1 MPDHLSSSG
10 SDIQSTTEHEMKPII
25 SITQEQIGDKTAQIA
40 TILSPGGEEIVLSG
54 DVDDAMKYADEI
66 RDFEYTEEEDKKLV
80 RKLDL
85 CLLPIMGLSY
95 SLQFLDKTS
104 IGSAAILGLRTD
116 LKMVGKDY
124 STASSM
130 FYYAYMGGLLLFPR
144 LLQKTKHF
152 MLLLC
157 GVTCVWGMVQSL
169 QAAPHLNY
177 KGFLALRFF
186 LGFFESSITPAFNH
200 LTSQYYKQDEMFSRS
215 ITWFAW
221 NGFGSILGAS
231 ICIGIVKHVE
241 NGGTYTLASWK
252 LLFCV
257 TGVMSIFVTCC
268 MAAHIPS
275 NPMQCWF
282 LSDRERKMVLKR
294 IQGNQKGF
302 GNHTWKWSQ
311 FKEAFMDWKV
321 LLIVGFAVADNIP
334 NGGLTN
340 FSSILISEEFEFTT
354 LKTLKMNLIGGGVEF
369 VCPVFAYA
377 SLYIAKKRGGW
388 MGHKMVCAIFV
399 QLLTLMCICLLAY
412 APNKYAKLAGV
423 YLSSISPVSFVCAL
437 SAISSNIAG
446 STKVATVNALFLLG
460 YCGGNIAG
468 AYTFKT
474 ADAPDY
480 KPAKQDMV
488 ISYCV
493 CVGILV
499 ALYIGYQWENK
510 KKAKWVEEHPDE
522 GENIENLAFYDLTDK
537 ENPHFRYSL

>member
-1 MPDHLSSSG
+1 MVDNISSN
-10 SDIQSTTEHEMKPII
+10 SDIPSIDHEIKPII
-25 SITQEQIGDKTAQIA
+25 SITQEQIGDKQAQIT
-40 TILSPGGEEIVLSG
+40 TILSPRGEEVVLTG

-66 RDFEYTEEEDKKLV
+66 RDFEFTPEEEKKLV

-130 FYYAYMGGLLLFPR
+130 FYYAYMGGLLVFPR
-144 LLQKTKHF
+144 LLQKSKHF

-157 GVTCVWGMVQSL
+157 TITCLWGMVQSL
-169 QAAPHLNY
+169 QASPGLDY

-200 LTSQYYKQDEMFSRS
+200 LTSQYYRQSEMFSRS

-221 NGFGSILGAS
+221 NGFGSMLGS
-231 ICIGIVKHVE
+231 CICIGLVSHIE
-241 NGGTYTLASWK
+241 NGGSYSLPAWK
-252 LLFCV
+252 LLFCI
-257 TGVMSIFVTCC
+257 TGILSIFVTCC
-268 MAAHIPS
+268 MAVHIPS
-275 NPMQCWF
+275 DPMKCWF
-282 LSDRERKMVLKR
+282 LNDREKKIVLKR
-294 IQGNQKGF
+294 IQSNQKGF

-311 FKEAFMDWKV
+311 FKEAFTDYKV
-321 LLIVGFAVADNIP
+321 FLIVAFAVADNIP

-340 FSSILISEEFEFTT
+340 FSSILIKEEFGFTT
-354 LKTLKMNLIGGGVEF
+354 LKTLKMNLISGAVEF
-369 VCPVFAYA
+369 VCPIFAYI
-377 SLYIAKKRGGW
+377 SLYLNSRFGGW
-388 MGHKMVCAIFV
+388 LGHKLVCAMFV
-399 QLLTLMCICLLAY
+399 QTLAMIFLIMLAY
-412 APNKYAKLAGV
+412 APSKYAKLAGV

-446 STKVATVNALFLLG
+446 STKVTTVNALFLLG

-468 AYTFKT
+468 SYTFKNK
-474 ADAPDY
+474 DAPDY
-480 KPAKQDMV
+480 NPAKRDMV
-488 ISYCV
+488 ICYGV
-493 CVGILV
+493 CVGILGL
-499 ALYIGYQWENK
+499 LYAAYIYENK
-510 KKAKWVEEHPDE
+510 KKEKFTNDHPDE
-522 GENIENLAFYDLTDK
+522 GDNVENLAFFDLTDS